1 MTLVSFQKEI
11 GIMQKKNLWK
21 VAACAVAVAGMA
33 LFAGCGGGDAK
44 KAAAADAPKGKILS
58 QIKERGKLVVGT
70 ASGFPPYEFID
81 TSKSEKTVVG
91 IDIALAQ
98 KIADKIGVK
107 LEIQDMNFS
116 AILSSLAAN
125 KVDIALS
132 GITPTEERKK
142 TVDFSDVYLNDQNII
157 LIRKEDAGKY
167 KSVSDFYGKKI
178 AVQKS
183 TQQEQLAKDNLK
195 DAQVTALDKVAN
207 ALMEL
212 EQGKVDGV
220 PAQKVVSAQY
230 LITHP
235 AIADS
240 GVIFEGTDS
249 TSAVALPKGNEDLL
263 KIINEVIAESKKAGD
278 FEKWTQEYAALAV
291 ANAQK

>member
-1 MTLVSFQKEI
+1 
-11 GIMQKKNLWK
+11 MQKKMMLK
-21 VAACAVAVAGMA
+21 AAACGLA
-33 LFAGCGGGDAK
+33 LVGLAMVAGCGSSDK
-44 KAAAADAPKGKILS
+44 KADNAGKDAPKGKLLA
-58 QIKERGKLVVGT
+58 QIKEKGKLVVGT

-81 TSKSEKTVVG
+81 TSKAEKTVVG

-107 LEIQDMNFS
+107 LEVQDMNFS
-116 AILSSLAAN
+116 AILSSLAAG

-132 GITPTEERKK
+132 GITPTDERKK

-157 LIRKEDAGKY
+157 LVRKEDVGKY
-167 KSVSDFYGKKI
+167 TKLSDFYGKKI

-183 TQQEQLAKDNLK
+183 TQQEQLAKDKLK
-195 DAQVTALDKVAN
+195 DAQVVSLDKVAN

-212 EQGKVDGV
+212 QQGKVEGV

-230 LITHP
+230 LITNP
-235 AIADS
+235 GIADS

-249 TSAVALPKGNEDLL
+249 TSAVAIPKGNEDLV
-263 KIINEVIAESKKAGD
+263 KIINEVIAESKKAGE

>member
-1 MTLVSFQKEI
+1 
-11 GIMQKKNLWK
+11 MQKKMMLK
-21 VAACAVAVAGMA
+21 AAACGLA
-33 LFAGCGGGDAK
+33 LVGLAMVAGCGSSDK
-44 KAAAADAPKGKILS
+44 KADNAGKDAPKGKLLA
-58 QIKERGKLVVGT
+58 QIKEKGKLVVGT

-81 TSKSEKTVVG
+81 TSKAEKTVVG

-107 LEIQDMNFS
+107 LEVQDMNFS
-116 AILSSLAAN
+116 AILSSLAAG

-132 GITPTEERKK
+132 GITPTDERKK

-157 LIRKEDAGKY
+157 LVRKEDVGKY
-167 KSVSDFYGKKI
+167 TKLSDFYGKKI

-195 DAQVTALDKVAN
+195 DAQVVSLDKVAN

-212 EQGKVDGV
+212 QQGKVEGV

-230 LITHP
+230 LITNP
-235 AIADS
+235 GIVDS

-249 TSAVALPKGNEDLL
+249 TSAVAIPKGNDDLV